1 MELPSAR
8 NLLKSFQ
15 NKLKTFKIPIFSFS
29 LQIIMSKTEKKHGF
43 WFYFG
48 RGMAGIGI
56 ALLLVVLYVYLSVP
70 TYSFREPK
78 PFSGEYLYNPYQD
91 MNPDQWKKYHFHC
104 HSRKFFGLTNGR
116 KSKEETIDSVYQAL
130 GYDHYG
136 ISDYMGINT
145 HGSEREDYIPAY
157 EHGYG
162 LFRKTHQICIGA
174 EKVYWPDF
182 PFMQNL
188 NMKQHM
194 INKLGERCRFVMPAH
209 ASFTKGYKVSDMIF
223 LSNYRLIEVVNP
235 YGNAFE
241 HWDKALSNGHRVYAL
256 GDDDTHNIN
265 KASEV
270 CHNLTMVNTE
280 SLDPESV
287 YNALDL
293 GLCYAVEFDNFF
305 HYPMTLAE
313 KVEQAHALP
322 HLTCA
327 QLVGDTLFIE
337 TSSPEM
343 QEVQF
348 IGQDGKVLKTE
359 ENVATALYVI
369 QPEDH
374 YVRTHINVNGLQHFY
389 LNPVTRHTTPEPVD
403 RQLDFVNQAQT
414 YLYWFVYFGAFVA
427 LAWYL
432 IKMAK
437 AKKEENK

>member
-1 MELPSAR
+1 MGST
-8 NLLKSFQ
+8 K
-15 NKLKTFKIPIFSFS
+15 
-29 LQIIMSKTEKKHGF
+29 KKHGF

-48 RGMAGIGI
+48 RVMAGLGI
-56 ALLLVVLYVYLSVP
+56 VLVLIVLYIYLSVP
-70 TYSFREPK
+70 TYSFKEPK
-78 PFSGEYLYNPYQD
+78 PFSGEYLYNPYQE
-91 MNPDQWKKYHFHC
+91 MQPNQWKKYHFHC

-145 HGSEREDYIPAY
+145 HGAEREDYIPTY

-188 NMKQHM
+188 NMKQHT
-194 INKLGERCRFVMPAH
+194 INKLGEHCRFVMPAH
-209 ASFTKGYKVSDMIF
+209 ASFTKGYQVSDMIF

-241 HWDKALSNGHRVYAL
+241 HWDKALSNGHRLYAL

-265 KASEV
+265 KPSEV
-270 CHNLTMVNTE
+270 CHNLTMINTPD
-280 SLDPESV
+280 LNPEHV
-287 YNALDL
+287 YEALDK

-313 KVEQAHALP
+313 KVEQVHALP
-322 HLTCA
+322 YLTCA
-327 QLVGDTLFIE
+327 ELIGDTLFIE
-337 TSSPEM
+337 TSADKM
-343 QEVQF
+343 QEVKF

-359 ENVATALYVI
+359 ENVTTAHYVI

-374 YVRTHINVNGLQHFY
+374 YVRTEINVNGLQHFY
-389 LNPVTRHTTPEPVD
+389 LNPITRHPTPTPID
-403 RQLDFVNQAQT
+403 QRLDYVNKAQT
-414 YLYWFVYFGAFVA
+414 YLYWFVYIVAFAA

-432 IKMAK
+432 FKMAK